1 MKKLSLYIAIF
12 VALLFACESS
22 SDVVSPSNAS
32 VGGSLARFTIMDETL
47 IAIDQN
53 DIKLFEIGQDG
64 AITFSKSIE
73 VGSGLETL
81 FPKGDFLFIGT
92 RVGMHIYRK
101 AGDSFEFISFTEHL
115 ESCDPVV
122 ANETHAY
129 VTLRDGRS
137 CSFGSNLLDVYSIED
152 ISNPQLIQSINMEG
166 PKGLSLTSSHLY
178 VCDGEDGVVIFEIL
192 EDGRVKE
199 QSKVNGFNAY
209 DAIAIGQILIIVAD
223 DNIYQFEIQLSGEI
237 EKISE
242 INL

>member
-1 MKKLSLYIAIF
+1 MKKLTLYIAIF
-12 VALLFACESS
+12 VAFLFACESS

-53 DIKLFEIGQDG
+53 EIKLFEIAQDG
-64 AITFSKSIE
+64 MITFSKSIE

-101 AGDSFEFISFTEHL
+101 AGRDFEFISFTEHL

-129 VTLRDGRS
+129 VTLRNGRS

-152 ISNPQLIQSINMEG
+152 ISSPQLIQSIDMEG

-178 VCDGEDGVVIFEIL
+178 VCDGEDGITIFEIL

-199 QSKVNGFNAY
+199 QSRVNGFNAH
-209 DAIAIGQILIIVAD
+209 DAIVIGQILIIVAD
-223 DNIYQFEIQLSGEI
+223 DNIYQFQILATGEI
-237 EKISE
+237 EKVSE